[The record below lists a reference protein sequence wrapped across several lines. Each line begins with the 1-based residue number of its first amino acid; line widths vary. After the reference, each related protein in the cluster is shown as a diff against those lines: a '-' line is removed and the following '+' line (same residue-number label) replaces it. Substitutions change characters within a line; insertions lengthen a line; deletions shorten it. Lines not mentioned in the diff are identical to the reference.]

1 MPASTDVRGATS
13 PTVDSQRRVT
23 FTLKAPDA
31 QSLAVAGGDGLGKG
45 PFPMARGSDGVWS
58 VTTAPAVPGFHYY
71 WFILNGVAVNDPGSE
86 TFFGYG
92 KETSG
97 VEVPAADADF
107 YALKPVPHGEV
118 RAHWYASSVTGS
130 WRRVLVYT
138 PPGYDTHVFKRYPL
152 LILQHGAGENE
163 TSWTRQGRA
172 QFILDNLI
180 ASARAVP
187 MIVAM
192 DNGYADLPG
201 KIAPQGA
208 AAFSPQNIRTAF
220 GSFEDVLIRD
230 LIPALDRSYRT
241 RTDRNHRAIAGLSMG
256 GMESLFAGLHHLDSF
271 AYIGSFSG
279 PFIPGINT
287 GPAGFDPKRAYEGVF
302 GDPAAFN
309 RRVKLLWLG
318 AGTEEE
324 FRAGIAD
331 AAHALESSGVHV
343 VYFES
348 PGTAHEWQ
356 TWRRDLLDF
365 APRLFR

>member
-1 MPASTDVRGATS
+1 
-13 PTVDSQRRVT
+13 
-23 FTLKAPDA
+23 
-31 QSLAVAGGDGLGKG
+31 
-45 PFPMARGSDGVWS
+45 
-58 VTTAPAVPGFHYY
+58 
-71 WFILNGVAVNDPGSE
+71 
-86 TFFGYG
+86 
-92 KETSG
+92 
-97 VEVPAADADF
+97 
-107 YALKPVPHGEV
+107 
-118 RAHWYASSVTGS
+118 
-130 WRRVLVYT
+130 
-138 PPGYDTHVFKRYPL
+138 
-152 LILQHGAGENE
+152 
-163 TSWTRQGRA
+163 
-172 QFILDNLI
+172 
-180 ASARAVP
+180 
-187 MIVAM
+187 
-192 DNGYADLPG
+192 
-201 KIAPQGA
+201 
-208 AAFSPQNIRTAF
+208 
-220 GSFEDVLIRD
+220 
-230 LIPALDRSYRT
+230 
-241 RTDRNHRAIAGLSMG
+241 MG

-324 FRAGIAD
+324 FRAGIAG